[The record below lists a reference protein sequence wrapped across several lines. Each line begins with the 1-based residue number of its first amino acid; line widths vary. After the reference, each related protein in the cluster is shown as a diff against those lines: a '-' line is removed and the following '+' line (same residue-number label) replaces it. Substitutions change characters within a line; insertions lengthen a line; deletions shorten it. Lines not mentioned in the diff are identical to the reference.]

1 MSSTARPVPHIHRLL
16 IRRQHPV
23 SNRLI
28 VALLAAF
35 ALSACVSQGPDTPAD
50 SDDTPPAS
58 VGAGAEPVLMI
69 AEGEVSEPGLS
80 VADALG
86 HQATDDLVTVT
97 GALFVDADGTVRLCD
112 AIAESF
118 PPQCGGDRI
127 EVRGLDLRNVADL
140 QEESGVQWSESV
152 TLFGSVE

>member
-1 MSSTARPVPHIHRLL
+1 MTTRSHLFATLALV
-16 IRRQHPV
+16 
-23 SNRLI
+23 
-28 VALLAAF
+28 VALCAGCAADGD
-35 ALSACVSQGPDTPAD
+35 A
-50 SDDTPPAS
+50 SDPAS
-58 VGAGAEPVLMI
+58 SVPAAVGEPRLVVADGPITELGM
-69 AEGEVSEPGLS
+69 S

-97 GALFVDADGTVRLCD
+97 GALFVDPDGTTRLCD

-127 EVRGLDLRNVADL
+127 VVEGLDLAAVAGL
-140 QEESGVQWSESV
+140 QSEGDVSWAEAV